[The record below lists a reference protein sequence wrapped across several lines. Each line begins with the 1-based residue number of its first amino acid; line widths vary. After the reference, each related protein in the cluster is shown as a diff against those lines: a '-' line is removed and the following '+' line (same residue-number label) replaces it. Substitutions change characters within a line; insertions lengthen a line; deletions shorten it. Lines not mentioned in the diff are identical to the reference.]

1 MISDKINV
9 QIARDLGVLDR
20 GYRVHLNKLSS
31 GKRITNPGDD
41 LGGYSLAVKYASANR
56 RSNAM
61 LSNLQN
67 VYSYVQTQDG
77 VLRNVGKMYA
87 RMDELATMAMDP
99 TKTDSDLAL
108 YNEEFQELRD
118 NVVRS
123 YYQTFN
129 DVRLFRGR
137 EYRLVDRGANINWTD
152 SKAEA
157 DALNASDPDN
167 SYYLATITSASEQ
180 GEIAMQ
186 IGDVGI
192 NAWLGGR
199 DTAVEGEWRWTEGPE
214 GLEDGGAGRQ
224 FWQGTSGGSA
234 VNGGYENWG
243 SNEPN
248 NSGDEDY
255 LQISQAS
262 NPVGSWNDL
271 ADTNSAGSTYQP
283 KGYVLEI
290 DQGDL
295 KVGRDRNNETFG
307 LRNVDFKKFLS
318 ETIISIESI
327 DKAQDATHS
336 MKEVIEDIADA
347 RAVVEGNLSRLSGE
361 IENLRRIGDSLEHAR
376 SRVEDLDIAIESGL
390 LSRKSIKLQSAS
402 ALLAQANQIL
412 NPNLIATLL
421 R

>member
-99 TKTDSDLAL
+99 TKTDSDRAL

-129 DVRLFRGR
+129 DVRLFRGK
-137 EYRLVDRGANINWTD
+137 EYRLVDKGANINWTD

-347 RAVVEGNLSRLSGE
+347 RAVVGGNLSRLSGE

-390 LSRKSIKLQSAS
+390 LSKKSIKLQSAS